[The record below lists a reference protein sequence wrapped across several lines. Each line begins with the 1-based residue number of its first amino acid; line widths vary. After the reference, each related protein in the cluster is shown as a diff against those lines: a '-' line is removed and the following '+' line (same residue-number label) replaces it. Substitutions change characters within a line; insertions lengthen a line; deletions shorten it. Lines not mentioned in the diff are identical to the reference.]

1 MTEEFHE
8 FHHALKIREDVC
20 FGCTHCMK
28 VCPTEAI
35 RIKKGKAVLSANR
48 CVDCGECFRAC
59 PVLAIIIEQDDFDKI
74 FNYPVRIALVPSVFI
89 GQFPKTITTEQIY
102 SEIMGIGFTHV
113 YEVEHAVEILAANIN
128 PYLEEHHDSKPVIS
142 SFCPAIVR
150 LIQVKFPALVENIMH
165 LKAPLDIAALY
176 NQKKFLEAGYK
187 KEEIGIFYITPCA
200 AKIAAI
206 KSPVGEEKSLV
217 TGVINM
223 NTLYNKVF
231 SGIKHNLKETCP
243 VPTRKFL
250 SPQNILWTLTRG
262 ESDVAKGRSIAVD
275 GVHNVIEFLEK
286 LENEDLPHFDFLE
299 MRACDESCAGGVLV
313 SGNRFLTVRRLHLRA
328 EASALKIKQ
337 GQESSEDEIWNE
349 KSILLQHLGV
359 EKVRPRSIVKLDDDM
374 AKAMSKMKK
383 VHELM
388 RHLPQ
393 TDCGSCGSPKC
404 SALAEDVV
412 QGKATI
418 TQCIF
423 VQKTLEKRNIFSKEE
438 SHQIVENIW
447 GSEKLEKKWFID
459 FSR

>member
-1 MTEEFHE
+1 MNENIQE

-20 FGCTHCMK
+20 IGCTHCMK

-35 RIKKGKAVLSANR
+35 RIKKGKAILSANR
-48 CVDCGECFRAC
+48 CIDCGECFRAC

-74 FNYPVRIALVPSVFI
+74 FNYTVRVALVPSVFI
-89 GQFPKTITTEQIY
+89 GQFPKTISTEQIY
-102 SEIMGIGFTHV
+102 SELMGLGFTHI
-113 YEVEHAVEILAANIN
+113 YEVEHAAEILASQIN
-128 PYLEEHHDSKPVIS
+128 PYMEQHEDAKPVIS

-150 LIQVKFPALVENIMH
+150 LIQVKFPALVENIMQF
-165 LKAPLDIAALY
+165 KAPLDIAALY
-176 NQKKFLEAGYK
+176 NKKNFLEAGYK
-187 KEEIGIFYITPCA
+187 EEEIGIFYITPCA
-200 AKIAAI
+200 AKIAAV
-206 KSPVGEEKSLV
+206 KSPVGEEKSIV

-231 SGIKHNLKETCP
+231 SGIKQNSKETCP

-250 SPQNILWTLTRG
+250 SPQNILWSLTRG
-262 ESDVAKGRSIAVD
+262 ESDIAKGRSIAID

-299 MRACDESCAGGVLV
+299 MRACDESCAGGALI

-328 EASALKIKQ
+328 EASARKIVK
-337 GQESSEDEIWNE
+337 GQEMEDDILAE
-349 KSILLQHLGV
+349 KDYLLQHIGV
-359 EKVRPRSIVKLDDDM
+359 ERVKPRSIVKLDDDM
-374 AKAMSKMKK
+374 AKAMAKMKK

-412 QGKATI
+412 QGRATI

-438 SHQIVENIW
+438 SHQIIESIW
-447 GSEKLEKKWFID
+447 GTDKLDKKWFVD
-459 FSR
+459 L

>member
-1 MTEEFHE
+1 
-8 FHHALKIREDVC
+8 
-20 FGCTHCMK
+20 MK

-35 RIKKGKAVLSANR
+35 RIKKGKAALSANR
-48 CVDCGECFRAC
+48 CIDCGECFRAC

-74 FNYPVRIALVPSVFI
+74 FDYPVRIALVPSVFI
-89 GQFPKTITTEQIY
+89 GQFPKSISTEQIY
-102 SEIMGIGFTHV
+102 SELLGLGFTHI
-113 YEVEHAVEILAANIN
+113 YEVGHASEILSPQISN
-128 PYLEEHHDSKPVIS
+128 YLEEHEGDKPVIS

-176 NQKKFLEAGYK
+176 NKKKFTDVGYK
-187 KEEIGIFYITPCA
+187 YDEIGIFYITPCA
-200 AKIAAI
+200 AKIAAV
-206 KSPVGEEKSLV
+206 KSPVGEETSAV

-231 SGIKHNLKETCP
+231 SGIKQSSRDTCP

-262 ESDVAKGRSIAVD
+262 ESDTTKGRSIAVD

-286 LENEDLPHFDFLE
+286 LENEDLPLFDFLE
-299 MRACDESCAGGVLV
+299 MRACDESCAGGALI

-328 EASALKIKQ
+328 EAAAKKIVK
-337 GQESSEDEIWNE
+337 GLEEHDEILNE
-349 KSILLQHLGV
+349 QEYLIQHLGV
-359 EKVRPRSIVKLDDDM
+359 EKVKPRSIVKLDDDM
-374 AKAMSKMKK
+374 AKAMAKMKK

-393 TDCGSCGSPKC
+393 ADCGCCGSPKC
-404 SALAEDVV
+404 SSLAEDVV
-412 QGKATI
+412 QGRATI

-423 VQKTLEKRNIFSKEE
+423 VQKILEKRNIFTKEE
-438 SHQIVENIW
+438 SHQIVESIW
-447 GSEKLEKKWFID
+447 GKDKLDKKWFVD
-459 FSR
+459 L